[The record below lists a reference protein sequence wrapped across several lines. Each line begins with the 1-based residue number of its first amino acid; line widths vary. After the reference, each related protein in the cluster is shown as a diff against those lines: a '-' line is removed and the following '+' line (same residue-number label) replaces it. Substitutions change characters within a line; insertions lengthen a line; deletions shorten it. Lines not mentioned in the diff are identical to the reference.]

1 MAETQ
6 RQRIRR
12 VGRTVKKE
20 NHRGKIDWENGRR
33 GGGIE
38 DRRPRI
44 IDRIAGV
51 VAGVAAAQR
60 GAQSAV
66 SRRRRREFEIRDR
79 HARENRP
86 HNRANRYERYQEDNQ
101 EGGEYADLNRS
112 NRSRR
117 NRTAERYASG
127 ARRLQ
132 SGVSVAVRGRRGKR

>member
-12 VGRTVKKE
+12 VNRTVKKE

-44 IDRIAGV
+44 IDRIAGMV
-51 VAGVAAAQR
+51 SAVAAAQR

-66 SRRRRREFEIRDR
+66 SSRRRREFEIRDR
-79 HARENRP
+79 HARQNAP
-86 HNRANRYERYQEDNQ
+86 HNRARRYERYQEDNQ
-101 EGGEYADLNRS
+101 GGEYADLNRS

-132 SGVSVAVRGRRGKR
+132 SGVSAAVRGRRGKR